1 MKATRK
7 NLEDAIIK
15 AQGGGHELHHV
26 TLHCSSST
34 HRLCVCRLGGAI
46 RFRALSG
53 PPSTL
58 LLRGTVDC
66 SESQADWSATES
78 RLILAPLSPSSR
90 LPSPNVNIGP
100 QKSIQLCTMLQW
112 LVGALGPSCKA
123 QLSSAQLISSLPC
136 SGKRAIALGKKS
148 PALFP
153 QLFLCMQ
160 SIGCNSALLLHKS
173 YILFLSY
180 LSVCIQVCA
189 LK

>member
-66 SESQADWSATES
+66 SESQADWSAIES
-78 RLILAPLSPSSR
+78 RLILAPLLGPSSR

-100 QKSIQLCTMLQW
+100 QKSIHTVVYYATV
-112 LVGALGPSCKA
+112 VGGGQPLGPAAK
-123 QLSSAQLISSLPC
+123 LSSAQLISSHHSL
-136 SGKRAIALGKKS
+136 ALGKE
-148 PALFP
+148 P
-153 QLFLCMQ
+153 
-160 SIGCNSALLLHKS
+160 
-173 YILFLSY
+173 
-180 LSVCIQVCA
+180 
-189 LK
+189 